1 VEVGGDWRSSL
12 LSVHTIPWLVI
23 GRRYFRAYHPMAGDW
38 SSLLSVHTMPC
49 HATTAATA
57 ASGVASSGGGPD
69 GSLLSSVKSG
79 ICSSALSLDS
89 FAAAVLPIDARW
101 TVRRCLS
108 GATGGCFCTACFVDE
123 AYLVFCQNITST
135 VC

>member
-1 VEVGGDWRSSL
+1 
-12 LSVHTIPWLVI
+12 
-23 GRRYFRAYHPMAGDW
+23 
-38 SSLLSVHTMPC
+38 MPC
-49 HATTAATA
+49 HATTAAAA

-89 FAAAVLPIDARW
+89 FAAAVLLIDARW

-108 GATGGCFCTACFVDE
+108 GVTGGCFCTACFVDE
-123 AYLVFCQNITST
+123 AYLVFFCQNITST
-135 VC
+135 AC